1 MKRKILLA
9 LAVTMNMALT
19 YAQTPKENLEKAVEN
34 YNGTRAFQDGL
45 NPKNLTDADIATVK
59 SRMDQ
64 GLAQLDKVMLEGN
77 ADQIKV
83 ARYFKTNFRYA
94 YFFTLGMKGRN
105 ADAYDFNKLFEAD
118 MLRYTQADFPMSYD
132 FFEKKYTIKWE
143 NFSTTQAEYL
153 TGVGEICYNLG
164 KTQDAVKFAKLA
176 LNHPGVSVYLKY
188 IAVNKILDAYGK
200 DNSVATRTEFLDYA
214 LSSVQLYDQLDT
226 PTKQTVK
233 DNNYPTTLKG
243 SNILQQAFETDKNPA
258 HLARVATAAPI
269 ASRYEKTKAN
279 ALEMFEYC
287 YRNNHNATESFHNA
301 ALELAKEQ
309 FPLGTSATRP
319 AYQSLGDKALTVLV
333 GKIYPTDCE
342 KYSQYAADY
351 KSLGLT
357 GKGMELEKKQAACT
371 KKREEE
377 NKRREAE
384 QRRAARKA
392 NRYFNVY
399 LGLDVIPLLT
409 SVEKMD
415 FGGHLDLRGRRV
427 AHSFGFSM
435 VNQRRDYNSNRT
447 RWDGNRYFYSL
458 KLFGK
463 DPKSPTYS
471 GFYIGYADKTFETL
485 SSVTLTAKDGSGLRT
500 MDLTPVDK
508 QYELMWNS
516 GVQGLGKVFGADF
529 WLGIGAS
536 YNQLSFKELDQPD
549 AYTFDNNDFF
559 DNRDRLESIQFKMR
573 MGISVGLNMGRK
585 R

>member
-1 MKRKILLA
+1 MKRKILFALA
-9 LAVTMNMALT
+9 LTMNLALIH
-19 YAQTPKENLEKAVEN
+19 AQTPKENLEKAVEN

-45 NPKNLTDADIATVK
+45 SVKTVTDADVATIK
-59 SRMDQ
+59 SRMEQ
-64 GLAQLDKVMLEGN
+64 GLALLDKVMLEGN

-83 ARYFKTNFRYA
+83 ARYFKTNFRYI
-94 YFFTLGMKGRN
+94 YLFTLGMKGRN
-105 ADAYDFNKLFEAD
+105 ADAYELNKLFEAD
-118 MLRYTQADFPMSYD
+118 MIRYSEADFPMSYE
-132 FFEKKYTIKWE
+132 FFDKKYNIKWE

-153 TGVGEICYNLG
+153 TGIGEICFNLG
-164 KTQDAVKFAKLA
+164 KTQDAVKFSKLA
-176 LNHPGVSVYLKY
+176 LNHPGVSTFLKY

-200 DNSVATRTEFLDYA
+200 DNSVVTRTEYLDYA
-214 LSSVQLYDQLDT
+214 LMSIQLYDQLDT
-226 PTKQTVK
+226 PSKQTVK

-243 SNILQQAFETDKNPA
+243 SSILQQVLETEKNPA

-269 ASRYEKTKAN
+269 AARYEKTKAY
-279 ALEMFEYC
+279 ALDMFEYC
-287 YRNNHNATESFHNA
+287 YRNNYNANEAFHNA
-301 ALELAKEQ
+301 ALELAREQ
-309 FPLGTSATRP
+309 FPLAASAIRP
-319 AYQSLGDKALTVLV
+319 AYQAMGDKALTALV

-342 KYSQYAADY
+342 KYGQYASDY
-351 KSLGLT
+351 KAIGLST
-357 GKGMELEKKQAACT
+357 KGIDLEKKQATCT

-392 NRYFNVY
+392 NRFFNVY
-399 LGLDVIPLLT
+399 LGLDVIPLIT

-427 AHSFGFSM
+427 AHSFGFSL
-435 VNQRRDYNSNRT
+435 VNQRRDYNSSGT

-463 DPKSPTYS
+463 NPKSPAYS
-471 GFYIGYADKTFETL
+471 GFYLGYADKTFEVL
-485 SSVTLTAKDGSGLRT
+485 EAVSVTAKDGSGLRT
-500 MDLTPVDK
+500 LNLTPVDK

-529 WLGIGAS
+529 WFSIGAS
-536 YNQLSFKELDQPD
+536 YNQLSFKELDEPD

-559 DNRDRLESIQFKMR
+559 DNRNKMESIQFKMR